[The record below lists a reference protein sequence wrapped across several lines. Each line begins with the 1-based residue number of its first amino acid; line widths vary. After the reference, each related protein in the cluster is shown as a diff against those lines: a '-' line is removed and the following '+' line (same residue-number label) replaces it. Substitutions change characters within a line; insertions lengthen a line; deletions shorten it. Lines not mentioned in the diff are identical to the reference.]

1 MALTL
6 LTGCAEDAAS
16 AAEERPAASPSP
28 TREAKETK
36 AAKSTKPSAKPK
48 AKPKAKPAKK
58 PAAAA
63 AADGACATSLGDSF
77 WRAQAAGLPVHA
89 KSSAYVSA
97 IGPGDNVHPDF
108 GSGLIDGKPFGIPVT
123 TVDEDVAAAKVS
135 FDYADES
142 DKSGYRIP
150 NDARVEGGANGDG
163 DRHVIVWDKHRCN
176 AYELYDAKRG
186 GNGSWHAGSGAV
198 FDLKDHKLR
207 PDGWTSADA
216 AGLAILPGL
225 VRYDEV
231 ASGRIDH
238 AIRMTVPE
246 SDRSYIWPARHQ
258 AGAEDNKNL
267 PPMGL
272 RLRLK
277 DGVDTSGMPKQARVV
292 AEALKKYGAIV
303 ADNGSSWYL
312 SGDQDDRWDNEQLN
326 ALKDLKGSDFE
337 AVDASGLKT
346 DDDSGRVG

>member
-1 MALTL
+1 MTL
-6 LTGCAEDAAS
+6 LTGCDDDAANK
-16 AAEERPAASPSP
+16 AADERPAASQSP
-28 TREAKETK
+28 AREAETAGSAARRSTP
-36 AAKSTKPSAKPK
+36 AAKPER
-48 AKPKAKPAKK
+48 KAKPAKK
-58 PAAAA
+58 RAAAA
-63 AADGACATSLGDSF
+63 KADGQCATSLADSF
-77 WRAQAAGLPVHA
+77 WRTPAAGLPLHP

-97 IGPGDNVHPDF
+97 IGPGDHVHPDF

-123 TVDEDVAAAKVS
+123 TVDEDVAPSDVS

-150 NDARVEGGANGDG
+150 KDVKVEGGPDGDG
-163 DRHVIVWDKHRCN
+163 DRHVIVWDRHRCN
-176 AYELYDAKRG
+176 AYELYDAKPG
-186 GNGSWHAGSGAV
+186 GGGSWHAGSGAV

-231 ASGRIDH
+231 AAGRIDH

-246 SDRSYIWPARHQ
+246 SDRSYVWPARHQ

-277 DGVDTSGMPKQARVV
+277 DSVDTSGMPEQARVV

-326 ALKDLKGSDFE
+326 ALKDLKGSEFE
-337 AVDASGLKT
+337 AVDASGLMA
-346 DDDSGRVG
+346 DPDSGKAG